1 MMTTTPKSLK
11 SSTGE
16 QKSATTNSSAI
27 NQIYINDEVLQYAA
41 FISSR
46 KKYWTADLDRLLRK
60 WQRQLSLRQH
70 GHKEGEAKYKVIY
83 LSLGI
88 PAIIL
93 AAIISAAIFGTFQ
106 DCSCEE
112 ECNSE
117 WVRVASGIVALLS
130 AILTAVS
137 SFVDAGGIR
146 EKHKSSADSYGELSH
161 KIETVL
167 RTPIILR
174 GDPLAVIEET
184 RTSFDSTVKDSPYIP
199 PIYETTLPTHNSPM
213 PERKAEKTHKREE
226 SKEEL
231 IDIPNVQQEL
241 AINFDV
247 RRLSFDPSLVK
258 SLNFELNRLNTVD
271 TEKDDEDSEDG

>member
-1 MMTTTPKSLK
+1 MMATSITPKSVK

-16 QKSATTNSSAI
+16 QKPSI

-46 KKYWTADLDRLLRK
+46 KKYWTPDLDRLLRK

-70 GHKEGEAKYKVIY
+70 GHKEGEAKYKIIY

-88 PAIIL
+88 PGIIL

-106 DCSCEE
+106 DCACQEV
-112 ECNSE
+112 CNSE

-137 SFVDAGGIR
+137 SFVDAGSIR

-199 PIYETTLPTHNSPM
+199 PIYETTLPTHNSPI
-213 PERKAEKTHKREE
+213 PERKAEKVHKREE
-226 SKEEL
+226 SKEEI

-241 AINFDV
+241 AINFDI
-247 RRLSFDPSLVK
+247 RKLSFDPSLVK

-271 TEKDDEDSEDG
+271 EGDDGEETDE